1 MELLD
6 LIVVLLLLQ
15 NVSLYKF
22 LVVLSMMFNVL
33 FQLVLFLQGQTNIS
47 AGFLK
52 ILDLLLQ
59 EWRQSVDEI
68 VLKLI
73 ALFLVNISYLL

>member
-73 ALFLVNISYLL
+73 ELFLVVIF